1 MTDCTRDDMRDR
13 LPDLLNERLDAA
25 TRAEVARH
33 VASCAEC
40 AAELAILR
48 SMRNALAPAPRVDVR
63 RIAAAVAASRGTA
76 AREARV
82 RPLDVRQPSRFDR
95 RLARRI
101 AAAFAVAAI
110 GLGTWTLMHR
120 QRAPEVAFG
129 DHLPAPT
136 RAQPAPAAPIFAAK
150 QAAPASHPA
159 PPPTTSS
166 TAPQTLAS
174 TRGLVMDG
182 GVTDLSEGDMKILL
196 QSLDSLTAIPD
207 ADPAPMS
214 YHIDVDGG
222 AR

>member
-1 MTDCTRDDMRDR
+1 MSECPRDDMRDR

-40 AAELAILR
+40 AAELELLR
-48 SMRNALAPAPRVDVR
+48 SMRSALAPAPRVDVR
-63 RIAAAVAASRGTA
+63 RIAAAVAASRGA
-76 AREARV
+76 GAREADV
-82 RPLDVRQPSRFDR
+82 IPLGVRQPSRFDR
-95 RLARRI
+95 RLAWRI

-110 GLGTWTLMHR
+110 GLGTWTLTHR
-120 QRAPEVAFG
+120 QRAPEVVFG
-129 DHLPAPT
+129 DHRPAPR
-136 RAQPAPAAPIFAAK
+136 RAQPVPAAPNFAAK

-159 PPPTTSS
+159 PPTTTSS

-182 GVTDLSEGDMKILL
+182 GVTDLSDGDMKILL

-214 YHIDVDGG
+214 YQLNDDGG